1 MKFFKKNFI
10 LILGIL
16 FLVSVAGVA
25 LADGDMNATTTKII
39 NPIGE
44 TKTIE
49 AFLALVLGAAFK
61 IGAPIVVLA
70 VIYSGFLFVK
80 AQGNPEE
87 ITKAKDA
94 LMYSL
99 IGAAVLL
106 GAQAISKIIVDTIT
120 TLSV

>member
-10 LILGIL
+10 LILAVL
-16 FLVSVAGVA
+16 FLMSVFHVSFAAGDA
-25 LADGDMNATTTKII
+25 SATVTKII

-44 TKTIE
+44 TETIE
-49 AFLALVLGAAFK
+49 AFLALVLVAAFK
-61 IGAPIVVLA
+61 IGSPIVVLA

-99 IGAAVLL
+99 IGAAILL
-106 GAQAISKIIVDTIT
+106 GAQAIAQIITSTIT